1 MPYSST
7 MKEQLTIELLVL
19 ENIVNADS
27 LSESQK
33 TLVVG

>member
-1 MPYSST
+1 